1 MVHPVRRA
9 LRALGSVSLVLV
21 LGVVLAGMLPLRAW
35 LGPALVVSDPLR
47 PAEAIVVLSGGVED
61 ADTLSAGTALRLVH
75 GLRLWKRGLAP
86 VLILTG
92 GNPVDPAVPEAGVM
106 ARVALELG
114 VPASALIVEREADR
128 TAAQARAVAHLVKQ
142 RDITTVLLVT
152 SPLHSYRAAAAFRKA
167 GLDVVSAPPATRP
180 GRARPI
186 VVSPV
191 QIYERLLALGPVV
204 YEYVA
209 IALYWWN
216 GWL

>member
-1 MVHPVRRA
+1 MLRT

-21 LGVVLAGMLPLRAW
+21 LAVFLAGMLPLRAW
-35 LGPALVVSDPLR
+35 LGPLLVVSDPLR

-61 ADTLSAGTALRLVH
+61 ADTLSPASALRLVH

-92 GNPVDPAVPEAGVM
+92 GNPVDPTVPEAGVM

-114 VPASALIVEREADR
+114 VPASALIVERAADR
-128 TAAQARAVAHLVKQ
+128 TATQAREVARIARQ
-142 RDITTVLLVT
+142 RGIRTVLLVT

-167 GLDVVSAPPATRP
+167 GLDVVSVPPATRQA
-180 GRARPI
+180 RAELI
-186 VVSPV
+186 VLNPV
-191 QIYERLLALGPVV
+191 KVYERLLALDPVA